1 MMKKNILLISVIVL
15 FFLDLYFILSG
26 CSKGIDSNIAI
37 YFANHN
43 NIVLINIFKFISFI
57 CSPKFMILVNVCL
70 LIFIILKKKYKLF
83 LINIA
88 SIVSVIVN
96 NILKIII
103 KRERPN
109 FLALVSESSY
119 SFPSGHSMI
128 SILFFGSI
136 IYLVNK
142 YNIKY
147 KKTITILLSIFII
160 LVGLSRLYL
169 GVHFLTDV
177 IGGYLCGFIA
187 LIIII
192 MIFERVEKK

>member
-1 MMKKNILLISVIVL
+1 
-15 FFLDLYFILSG
+15 
-26 CSKGIDSNIAI
+26 
-37 YFANHN
+37 
-43 NIVLINIFKFISFI
+43 
-57 CSPKFMILVNVCL
+57 MILVNVCL

-96 NILKIII
+96 NMLKIII

>member
-1 MMKKNILLISVIVL
+1 MRRNILLISIISL
-15 FFLDLYFILSG
+15 FLLDLYFILSG
-26 CSKGIDSNIAI
+26 CSKGIDSNVAI
-37 YFANHN
+37 FFANHN
-43 NIVLINIFKFISFI
+43 NIVLTNIFKFISFI

-70 LIFIILKKKYKLF
+70 FIFIILKKKYKLF
-83 LINIA
+83 LINVASIA
-88 SIVSVIVN
+88 SVVVN
-96 NILKIII
+96 NIIKIII

-109 FLALVSESSY
+109 FLVLSNETSY

-147 KKTITILLSIFII
+147 RKTITILLSIFII

>member
-1 MMKKNILLISVIVL
+1 MRRNILLISTISL
-15 FFLDLYFILSG
+15 FLLDLYFILSG
-26 CSKGIDSNIAI
+26 CSKGIDSNVAI
-37 YFANHN
+37 FFANHN
-43 NIVLINIFKFISFI
+43 NIVLTNIFKLISFI

-70 LIFIILKKKYKLF
+70 FIFIVLKKRYKLF
-83 LINIA
+83 LINVA
-88 SIVSVIVN
+88 SIASVIVN
-96 NILKIII
+96 NIIKIII

-109 FLALVSESSY
+109 FLVLSNETSY

-147 KKTITILLSIFII
+147 RKTITILLSIFII

>member
-1 MMKKNILLISVIVL
+1 MKRNVLLISSIIL
-15 FFLDLYFILSG
+15 FLLDLYFILSG
-26 CSKGIDSNIAI
+26 YSKTIDSNVAI
-37 YFANHN
+37 FFANHN
-43 NIVLINIFKFISFI
+43 NIVLTNIFKFISFI
-57 CSPKFMILVNVCL
+57 CSPKFMILINVCL
-70 LIFIILKKKYKLF
+70 FIFTILKKKYKLF
-83 LINIA
+83 LINVASIA
-88 SIVSVIVN
+88 SVVVN
-96 NILKIII
+96 NVIKIIV

-109 FLALVSESSY
+109 YLVLASEKSY

-128 SILFFGSI
+128 SVLFFGSI
-136 IYLVNK
+136 IYLANK

-147 KKTITILLSIFII
+147 KKIITILLSIFII

-177 IGGYLCGFIA
+177 IGGYLCGFVT

>member
-1 MMKKNILLISVIVL
+1 MRRNILLISIISL

-26 CSKGIDSNIAI
+26 CSKGIDSNVAI
-37 YFANHN
+37 YFATHN
-43 NIVLINIFKFISFI
+43 NIVLTNIFKFISFI

-70 LIFIILKKKYKLF
+70 FIFIILKKKYKLF
-83 LINIA
+83 LINVASIA
-88 SIVSVIVN
+88 SVVVN
-96 NILKIII
+96 NIIKIII

-109 FLALVSESSY
+109 FLVLSNETSY

>member
-1 MMKKNILLISVIVL
+1 MKRKALLISTIIL
-15 FFLDLYFILSG
+15 FLLDLYFIVSG
-26 CSKGIDSNIAI
+26 CSKNIDLNVAI

-43 NIVLINIFKFISFI
+43 NFILTNIFKFISFI
-57 CSPKFMILVNVCL
+57 CSPKFMILINVCL
-70 LIFIILKKKYKLF
+70 FIFIILKKKYKLF

-88 SIVSVIVN
+88 SIASVIVN
-96 NILKIII
+96 NIIKIII
-103 KRERPN
+103 KRERPTY
-109 FLALVSESSY
+109 LVLTNETSY

-147 KKTITILLSIFII
+147 KKIITILLIIFII

-169 GVHFLTDV
+169 GVHYLTDV
-177 IGGYLCGFIA
+177 LGGYLCGMVT

-192 MIFERVEKK
+192 MFFERKEKK

>member
-1 MMKKNILLISVIVL
+1 
-15 FFLDLYFILSG
+15 
-26 CSKGIDSNIAI
+26 
-37 YFANHN
+37 
-43 NIVLINIFKFISFI
+43 
-57 CSPKFMILVNVCL
+57 
-70 LIFIILKKKYKLF
+70 
-83 LINIA
+83 
-88 SIVSVIVN
+88 
-96 NILKIII
+96 
-103 KRERPN
+103 
-109 FLALVSESSY
+109 
-119 SFPSGHSMI
+119 MI

-177 IGGYLCGFIA
+177 IGGYLCGFVT

-192 MIFERVEKK
+192 MIFERVDKK

>member
-1 MMKKNILLISVIVL
+1 MRRNILLISTISL
-15 FFLDLYFILSG
+15 FLLDLYFILSG
-26 CSKGIDSNIAI
+26 CSKEIDSNVAI
-37 YFANHN
+37 FFANHN
-43 NIVLINIFKFISFI
+43 NIVLTNISKFISFI
-57 CSPKFMILVNVCL
+57 CSPKFMILINVFIF
-70 LIFIILKKKYKLF
+70 IFIILKKKYKLF
-83 LINIA
+83 LINVASIA
-88 SIVSVIVN
+88 SVVVN
-96 NILKIII
+96 NIIKIII

-109 FLALVSESSY
+109 FLVLANETSY

-177 IGGYLCGFIA
+177 IGGYLCGFVT

-192 MIFERVEKK
+192 IIFERVEKK

>member
-1 MMKKNILLISVIVL
+1 
-15 FFLDLYFILSG
+15 
-26 CSKGIDSNIAI
+26 
-37 YFANHN
+37 
-43 NIVLINIFKFISFI
+43 
-57 CSPKFMILVNVCL
+57 MILVNVCL
-70 LIFIILKKKYKLF
+70 FIFIILKKKYKLF
-83 LINIA
+83 LINVVSIA
-88 SIVSVIVN
+88 SVVVN
-96 NILKIII
+96 NIIKFII

-109 FLALVSESSY
+109 FLVLASETSY

-177 IGGYLCGFIA
+177 IGGYLCGFVT

>member
-1 MMKKNILLISVIVL
+1 MMKKNILLISIIAL

-26 CSKGIDSNIAI
+26 YSKTIDSNVAI

-43 NIVLINIFKFISFI
+43 NIFLTNIFKFISFI
-57 CSPKFMILVNVCL
+57 CSPKFMILINLCL
-70 LIFIILKKKYKLF
+70 FIFIILKKKYKLF
-83 LINIA
+83 LIDIA
-88 SIVSVIVN
+88 SMTSVVVN

-103 KRERPN
+103 KRERPK
-109 FLALVSESSY
+109 FLVLVNETSY

-177 IGGYLCGFIA
+177 IGGYLCGFVT

-192 MIFERVEKK
+192 MIFERVDKK

>member
-1 MMKKNILLISVIVL
+1 MRRNILLISTISL
-15 FFLDLYFILSG
+15 FLLDLYFILSG
-26 CSKGIDSNIAI
+26 CSKGIDSNVAI
-37 YFANHN
+37 FFANHN
-43 NIVLINIFKFISFI
+43 NIVLTNIFKFISFI

-70 LIFIILKKKYKLF
+70 FIFVILKKKCKLF
-83 LINIA
+83 LINVASIA
-88 SIVSVIVN
+88 SVVVN
-96 NILKIII
+96 NIIKIII

-109 FLALVSESSY
+109 FLVLSNETSY

>member
-1 MMKKNILLISVIVL
+1 MRRNILLISTISL
-15 FFLDLYFILSG
+15 FLLDLYFILSG
-26 CSKGIDSNIAI
+26 CSKGIDSNVAI
-37 YFANHN
+37 FFANHN
-43 NIVLINIFKFISFI
+43 NIVLTNIFKFISFI

-70 LIFIILKKKYKLF
+70 FIFIILKKKYKLF
-83 LINIA
+83 LINVASIA
-88 SIVSVIVN
+88 SVVVN
-96 NILKIII
+96 NIIKIII

-109 FLALVSESSY
+109 FLVLSNETSY

>member
-26 CSKGIDSNIAI
+26 CSKGIDSNVAI
-37 YFANHN
+37 FFANHN
-43 NIVLINIFKFISFI
+43 NIVLTNIFKFISFI

-70 LIFIILKKKYKLF
+70 FIFIVLKKRYKLF
-83 LINIA
+83 LINVA
-88 SIVSVIVN
+88 SIASVIVN
-96 NILKIII
+96 NIIKIII

-109 FLALVSESSY
+109 FLVLSNETSY

-147 KKTITILLSIFII
+147 RKTITILLSIFII

>member
-1 MMKKNILLISVIVL
+1 MRRNILLISTISL
-15 FFLDLYFILSG
+15 FLLDLYFILSG
-26 CSKGIDSNIAI
+26 CSKGIDSNVAI
-37 YFANHN
+37 FFANHN
-43 NIVLINIFKFISFI
+43 NIVLTNIFKFISFI

-70 LIFIILKKKYKLF
+70 FIFIVLKKRYKLF
-83 LINIA
+83 LINVA
-88 SIVSVIVN
+88 SIASVIVN
-96 NILKIII
+96 NIIKIII

-109 FLALVSESSY
+109 FLVLSNETSY

>member
-1 MMKKNILLISVIVL
+1 MRRNILLISTISL
-15 FFLDLYFILSG
+15 FLLDLYFILSG
-26 CSKGIDSNIAI
+26 CSKGIDSNVAI
-37 YFANHN
+37 FFANHN
-43 NIVLINIFKFISFI
+43 NIVLTNIFKFISFI

-70 LIFIILKKKYKLF
+70 FIFIILKKKYKLF
-83 LINIA
+83 LINVASIA
-88 SIVSVIVN
+88 SVVVN
-96 NILKIII
+96 NIIKIII

-109 FLALVSESSY
+109 FLVLANETSY

-177 IGGYLCGFIA
+177 IGGYLCGFVT

-192 MIFERVEKK
+192 IIFERVEKK

>member
-15 FFLDLYFILSG
+15 FFLDLYFILSC
-26 CSKGIDSNIAI
+26 CSKGIDSNVAI

-119 SFPSGHSMI
+119 SFPSGH
-128 SILFFGSI
+128 
-136 IYLVNK
+136 
-142 YNIKY
+142 
-147 KKTITILLSIFII
+147 
-160 LVGLSRLYL
+160 
-169 GVHFLTDV
+169 
-177 IGGYLCGFIA
+177 
-187 LIIII
+187 
-192 MIFERVEKK
+192 

>member
-15 FFLDLYFILSG
+15 FLLDLYFILSG
-26 CSKGIDSNIAI
+26 CSKGIDSNVAI
-37 YFANHN
+37 FFANHN
-43 NIVLINIFKFISFI
+43 NIVLTNIFKFISFI

-70 LIFIILKKKYKLF
+70 FIFIILKKKYKLF
-83 LINIA
+83 LINVASIA
-88 SIVSVIVN
+88 SVVVN
-96 NILKIII
+96 NIIKIII

-109 FLALVSESSY
+109 FLVLSNETSY

-147 KKTITILLSIFII
+147 RKTITILLSIFII

>member
-1 MMKKNILLISVIVL
+1 
-15 FFLDLYFILSG
+15 
-26 CSKGIDSNIAI
+26 
-37 YFANHN
+37 
-43 NIVLINIFKFISFI
+43 
-57 CSPKFMILVNVCL
+57 
-70 LIFIILKKKYKLF
+70 
-83 LINIA
+83 
-88 SIVSVIVN
+88 
-96 NILKIII
+96 
-103 KRERPN
+103 
-109 FLALVSESSY
+109 
-119 SFPSGHSMI
+119 MI

>member
-1 MMKKNILLISVIVL
+1 MRRNILLISTISL
-15 FFLDLYFILSG
+15 FLLNLCFILSG
-26 CSKGIDSNIAI
+26 CSKGIDSNLAI
-37 YFANHN
+37 FFANHN
-43 NIVLINIFKFISFI
+43 NIVLTNIFKFISFI
-57 CSPKFMILVNVCL
+57 CSPKFMILINVCFF
-70 LIFIILKKKYKLF
+70 IFINLKKKYKLF

-88 SIVSVIVN
+88 SIASVLFN
-96 NILKIII
+96 NIIKIIM

-109 FLALVSESSY
+109 YLILASETSY

-147 KKTITILLSIFII
+147 KKAITILLSIFII

-177 IGGYLCGFIA
+177 IGGYLCGFIT

>member
-1 MMKKNILLISVIVL
+1 MRRNILLISIISL

-26 CSKGIDSNIAI
+26 CSKGIDSNVAI
-37 YFANHN
+37 YFATHN
-43 NIVLINIFKFISFI
+43 NIVLTNIFKFISFI

-70 LIFIILKKKYKLF
+70 FIFIILKKKYKLF
-83 LINIA
+83 LINVASIA
-88 SIVSVIVN
+88 SVVVN
-96 NILKIII
+96 NIIKIII

-109 FLALVSESSY
+109 FLVLSNETSY

-177 IGGYLCGFIA
+177 IGGYLCGVVT

-192 MIFERVEKK
+192 MIFERVDKK

>member
-1 MMKKNILLISVIVL
+1 MKRNVLLISTISL
-15 FFLDLYFILSG
+15 FLLDLYFILSG
-26 CSKGIDSNIAI
+26 CSKGIDSNVAI
-37 YFANHN
+37 FFANHN
-43 NIVLINIFKFISFI
+43 NIVLTNIFKFISFI

-70 LIFIILKKKYKLF
+70 FIFVILKKKCKLF
-83 LINIA
+83 LINVASIA
-88 SIVSVIVN
+88 SVVVN
-96 NILKIII
+96 NIIKIII

-109 FLALVSESSY
+109 FLVLSNETSY

>member
-1 MMKKNILLISVIVL
+1 MRRNILLISTITL
-15 FFLDLYFILSG
+15 FLLDLYFILSG
-26 CSKGIDSNIAI
+26 CSKGIDSNVAI
-37 YFANHN
+37 FFANHN
-43 NIVLINIFKFISFI
+43 NIVLTNIFKFISFI
-57 CSPKFMILVNVCL
+57 CSPKFMILINLCL
-70 LIFIILKKKYKLF
+70 FIFIILKKKYKLF

-88 SIVSVIVN
+88 SIASVVIN
-96 NILKIII
+96 NIIKIII

-109 FLALVSESSY
+109 FLVLASETSY

-160 LVGLSRLYL
+160 LVGSSRLYL

-177 IGGYLCGFIA
+177 IGGYLCGFVT
-187 LIIII
+187 LIIVI
-192 MIFERVEKK
+192 MIFERVDKK

>member
-1 MMKKNILLISVIVL
+1 MRRNILLISTISL
-15 FFLDLYFILSG
+15 FLLDLYFILSG
-26 CSKGIDSNIAI
+26 CSKGIDSNVAI
-37 YFANHN
+37 FFANHN
-43 NIVLINIFKFISFI
+43 NIVLTNIFKFISFI

-70 LIFIILKKKYKLF
+70 FIFIILKKKYKLF
-83 LINIA
+83 LINVA
-88 SIVSVIVN
+88 SIASVIVN
-96 NILKIII
+96 NIIKIII

-109 FLALVSESSY
+109 FLVLSNETSY

-192 MIFERVEKK
+192 MIFERIEKK

>member
-1 MMKKNILLISVIVL
+1 MRRNILLISTISL
-15 FFLDLYFILSG
+15 FLLDLYFILSG
-26 CSKGIDSNIAI
+26 CSKGIDSNVAI
-37 YFANHN
+37 FFANHN
-43 NIVLINIFKFISFI
+43 NIVLTNIFKFISFI

-70 LIFIILKKKYKLF
+70 FIFIILKKKYKLF
-83 LINIA
+83 LINVASIA
-88 SIVSVIVN
+88 SVVVN
-96 NILKIII
+96 NIIKIII

-177 IGGYLCGFIA
+177 IGGYLCGCIA